1 MFMWGESM
9 IDHDEMDA
17 LLAEE
22 DRRVGAFRQELELE
36 GDRAFSPQQQA
47 EAAKRTATSKAGA
60 ATVMTAGATP
70 AVQSGA
76 TAAENRGAEP
86 SANADTAGDTE
97 LPANATVYL
106 PDPDSVQLPKDITL
120 KDGLVDPEMVAWT
133 AKAVYQKLRIQ
144 IDSVREDIAH
154 VDVERKRNK
163 EDITATMMVVFVAI
177 IAITFLLLSTIAM
190 YTGFGLVLLA
200 VYGAGGAI
208 VLFFTG
214 RKLAD
219 AITKHYVRERE
230 RPYQVFIKS
239 YKVVSYEQEKFLL
252 EEQIVWITKF
262 LREAERLERRSERN
276 FGLPLARFERLNI
289 LQYVQRKPVLS
300 GWTKDFTCG
309 EYVKAWFKN
318 T

>member
-1 MFMWGESM
+1 MWGDSM

-22 DRRVGAFRQELELE
+22 DRRVGAFRQELELD
-36 GDRAFSPQQQA
+36 GDRALSPQQQA
-47 EAAKRTATSKAGA
+47 DAAKRTAVPKQGAAVLQMARMQAGA
-60 ATVMTAGATP
+60 A
-70 AVQSGA
+70 
-76 TAAENRGAEP
+76 AAENTGAEP
-86 SANADTAGDTE
+86 SANADTAEVTE
-97 LPANATVYL
+97 LPVNATVYL
-106 PDPDSVQLPKDITL
+106 PDPDSVQLPKDIPL

-133 AKAVYQKLRIQ
+133 AKAVYQKLGMR

-154 VDVERKRNK
+154 VDVERKRNQ
-163 EDITATMMVVFVAI
+163 EEITAKMMVFFIAI
-177 IAITFLLLSTIAM
+177 IVITFLLLSTIYM
-190 YTGFGLVLLA
+190 YLGFGLVLLA

-219 AITKHYVRERE
+219 AITKHYVRERD
-230 RPYQVFIKS
+230 RPYQVVIKS

-276 FGLPLARFERLNI
+276 SGLPLAKFERLNI
-289 LQYVQRKPVLS
+289 LQYVQRRPVLS

-309 EYVKAWFKN
+309 EYVRAWFKN